1 MKLVEMF
8 RGFKEKFNRG
18 LQELY
23 QSAKRVMQ
31 EELEGAKAVV
41 VAVQRES
48 ESGEAED
55 VKMAVEEEVVV
66 KKAAGVSEKAAVEE
80 EEVVDE
86 KVVVA

>member
-23 QSAKRVMQ
+23 QNAKRVMQ
-31 EELEGAKAVV
+31 EELNEGAKAVV
-41 VAVQRES
+41 VVQRES

-55 VKMAVEEEVVV
+55 VKMAVEEEVPV
-66 KKAAGVSEKAAVEE
+66 KKAPAVVSEKAAVEE
-80 EEVVDE
+80 EEAVEE
-86 KVVVA
+86 KVVA

>member
-31 EELEGAKAVV
+31 EELEGAKVV
-41 VAVQRES
+41 VVQRES

-55 VKMAVEEEVVV
+55 VKMVVEEEVVV
-66 KKAAGVSEKAAVEE
+66 KKAVVSEKAVVEE
-80 EEVVDE
+80 EDVVEE